1 MSELQTNVQQRQ
13 NLIHRLQK
21 KLLLISRERD
31 SYRLQLDSYERD
43 LTVTLTP
50 QSGTIGTNQQQQSQ
64 KERIESLE
72 RIIEGYREMI
82 AKLEADLQNA
92 EPTAYEGRCFFV
104 VFLYY
109 LGFLLNLGKIKI

>member
-1 MSELQTNVQQRQ
+1 MQTNVQQRQ

-50 QSGTIGTNQQQQSQ
+50 QSGTPTANQQQTQR
-64 KERIESLE
+64 ERIESLE
-72 RIIEGYREMI
+72 RILEGYRDMI
-82 AKLEADLQNA
+82 SKLENDLQNA
-92 EPTAYEGRCFFV
+92 EPTAYEGELFS
-104 VFLYY
+104 
-109 LGFLLNLGKIKI
+109 

>member
-1 MSELQTNVQQRQ
+1 MEKNQKHLSELQTNVQQRQ

-50 QSGTIGTNQQQQSQ
+50 QLGTQAANQQQSQ

-72 RIIEGYREMI
+72 RILESYRDMI
-82 AKLEADLQNA
+82 AKLENDLQNA
-92 EPTAYEGRCFFV
+92 EPIAYDGEHSLIFT
-104 VFLYY
+104 
-109 LGFLLNLGKIKI
+109 